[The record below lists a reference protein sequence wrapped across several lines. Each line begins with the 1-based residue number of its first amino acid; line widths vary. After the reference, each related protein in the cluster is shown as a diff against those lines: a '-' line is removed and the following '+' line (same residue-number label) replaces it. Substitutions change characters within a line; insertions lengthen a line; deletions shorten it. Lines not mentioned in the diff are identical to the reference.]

1 MAQGAQSVN
10 KDTQLLQGAFF
21 PWLLFLKRHPIEQV
35 KIYDASADA
44 RWILP
49 ALWPDTIKKSN
60 AGLEIAPAYRLTG
73 IL

>member
-44 RWILP
+44 R
-49 ALWPDTIKKSN
+49 
-60 AGLEIAPAYRLTG
+60 
-73 IL
+73 